1 MAFIFNLF
9 NLFIMTYTNIYKA
22 MDSAFDAQ
30 DFDLIDIDVDYQ
42 LLDHDLDVDIDK
54 LLLENQKSSNDRK
67 TA

>member
-1 MAFIFNLF
+1 MI
-9 NLFIMTYTNIYKA
+9 YTEIYKA
-22 MDSAFDAQ
+22 MDSALDAQ

-54 LLLENQKSSNDRK
+54 LLLENQKERNDRK